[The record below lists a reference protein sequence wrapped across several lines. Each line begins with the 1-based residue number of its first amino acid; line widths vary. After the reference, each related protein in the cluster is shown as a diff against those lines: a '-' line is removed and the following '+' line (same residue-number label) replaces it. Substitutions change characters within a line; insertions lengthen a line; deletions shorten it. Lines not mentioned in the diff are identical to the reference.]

1 VTNVRLD
8 AAAAA
13 DLAADALAND
23 TALAIVLCVA
33 PAAHAGARVAV
44 RPDGSVVGV
53 LPDPELDAIA
63 RDLGRRALAAG
74 TTAFAETVTVSAG
87 PATLYVEAFRAP
99 ERLIVVGAGHIAV
112 PLVRHAVELGFRVTV
127 LDDREAF
134 ATTERFPAAA
144 QVLRADFEADPFA
157 DVVVDAATYVVLV
170 TRGHRWDFDCLR
182 RLIDASAMPCYIGMI
197 GSRRRVRAAF
207 GALLDAGYAREIL
220 ARISAPIGIEIGAET
235 PEEIAIS
242 IAAELVAAR
251 RGCDIETIA
260 GRERVLERLLPDT
273 RG

>member
-1 VTNVRLD
+1 VSDRLD

-13 DLAADALAND
+13 ELAADALARD
-23 TALAIVLCVA
+23 AALAIVLCVA
-33 PAAHAGARVAV
+33 PAPHAGARIAV
-44 RPDGSVVGV
+44 RPDGSVVGA
-53 LPDPELDAIA
+53 LADPELDTIA
-63 RDLGRRALAAG
+63 RDLGRRALDTG
-74 TTAFAETVTVSAG
+74 TTAFAEAVTVSAG

-127 LDDREAF
+127 LDDREDF
-134 ATTERFPAAA
+134 ATPERFSPAAA
-144 QVLRADFEADPFA
+144 VLRADFERDPFA
-157 DVVVDAATYVVLV
+157 GLVIDTATFVVLV

-182 RLIDASAMPCYIGMI
+182 RLIDAPALPRYVGMI

-207 GALLDAGYAREIL
+207 GALLDAGYARDTL
-220 ARISAPIGIEIGAET
+220 ARVRAPIGIEIGAET

-242 IAAELVAAR
+242 IAAELVAVR

-260 GRERVLERLLPDT
+260 GRERVLDRLLPHAPE
-273 RG
+273 

>member
-1 VTNVRLD
+1 VTSERLD

-13 DLAADALAND
+13 ELAAEALASD
-23 TALAIVLCVA
+23 AAIAIVLCVA
-33 PAAHAGARVAV
+33 PAAHAGARIAV
-44 RPDGSVVGV
+44 RPDGSVVGA
-53 LPDPELDAIA
+53 LPDPELDTIA
-63 RDLGRRALAAG
+63 RDLGRRALGAG
-74 TTAFAETVTVSAG
+74 TTAFSEAVTVSAG

-127 LDDREAF
+127 LDDREEF
-134 ATTERFPAAA
+134 ATPDRFSPAAV
-144 QVLRADFEADPFA
+144 VLRADFETDPFA
-157 DVVVDAATYVVLV
+157 GLVIDAATFVVLV

-182 RLIDASAMPCYIGMI
+182 RLIDAPALPRYIGMI

-207 GALLDAGYAREIL
+207 GALLDAGYPRDTL
-220 ARISAPIGIEIGAET
+220 SRVRAPIGIEIGAET

-242 IAAELVAAR
+242 IAAELVAVR

-260 GRERVLERLLPDT
+260 GRERVLDRLLPDAQE
-273 RG
+273 